1 MFEIWMKIIDKELLH
16 IVLLDSSCKF
26 DMLVVEFRHKCQ
38 RCVEIVSE
46 EVMPAAF
53 EGGNQFQHN
62 ILQNILVTDSNP
74 HVVQIAMTIYT
85 TIM

>member
-1 MFEIWMKIIDKELLH
+1 MLKIWVKIINKELLH
-16 IVLLDSSCKF
+16 VVLLDSSCKF
-26 DMLVVEFRHKCQ
+26 DMLVVEFHHKCQ

-46 EVMPAAF
+46 EVTPAAF

-62 ILQNILVTDSNP
+62 ILQNILVTNSNP